1 MLPLTFPILRT
12 LSDGAFHSG
21 EDLAE
26 KFSVSR
32 ATIWNALQGLDQ
44 LGVRLFKIRGR
55 GYQLADPIEWLE
67 THLIAD
73 YLGPSA
79 KQIDLQI
86 LDVAESTNSL
96 LLQRA
101 AQGGHA
107 QCLMAEMQTRGRGR
121 RGRVWHGAL
130 GGSLTFSLIWRF
142 NLGVSQLSGLSLA
155 VGVALVRTLN
165 ELGHSAIHLKW
176 PNDLVHGYRK
186 LGGVLIEIQG
196 DAMGPSTA
204 VIGVG
209 LNLRL
214 PEQVKNKIDQAM
226 VDLYTLKQSAVSR
239 NALMG
244 SALRHLTEMLALFES
259 EGFEALRAEWEL
271 AHAYHDRS
279 VIMRMPDGAEIQGVV
294 RGVATD
300 GALILDTPS
309 GERRFGSGELSMRP
323 ASTFSSNKL
332 PVE

>member
-1 MLPLTFPILRT
+1 MSPLTIPILRT

-21 EDLAE
+21 EALAE
-26 KFSVSR
+26 KFGVSR

-79 KQIDLQI
+79 KHIDMQI

-96 LLQRA
+96 LMQRV
-101 AQGGHA
+101 AQGGNA
-107 QCLMAEMQTRGRGR
+107 QCIVAEMQTQGRGR

-130 GGSLTFSLIWRF
+130 GGSLTFSLLWRF
-142 NLGVSQLSGLSLA
+142 NFGVSQLSGLSLA
-155 VGVALVRTLN
+155 VGVALVRALN
-165 ELGHSAIHLKW
+165 ELGYSGVHLKW

-209 LNLRL
+209 LNLHL

-226 VDLYTLKQSAVSR
+226 VDLNTIMQPAASR

-244 SALRHLTEMLALFES
+244 SALRHLAEMLVLFES

-271 AHAYHDRS
+271 VHAYHAKPV
-279 VIMRMPDGAEIQGVV
+279 VIRMPDGAEIHGVV
-294 RGVATD
+294 RSVASD
-300 GALILDTPS
+300 GAIILDTAS
-309 GERRFGSGELSMRP
+309 GERRFGSGEISMRP
-323 ASTFSSNKL
+323 APAYSSNEL
-332 PVE
+332 SVD